1 MPNYQK
7 IDYLMYKIL
16 IIFILFTY
24 QALPS
29 EFANTQSFGVYFFA
43 GNSFHTVDFNEKFK
57 SDLKDDLAY
66 IDSTFN
72 NFNKGSGDILS
83 FNIDYNLRIFNDF
96 YLNIGANIDYD
107 YGEFNFFFN
116 DLININGVATEG
128 LIADKIEYKLLNL
141 SSFMGVK
148 YNIYKKL
155 NLRLLYNLSHSR
167 TIDFSSYEKII
178 KPENK
183 GVFKQTGKKIR
194 NEFIDTI
201 SLNQISSSLSFGIDY
216 LFPTS
221 VSSKLNLNPFVYVNY
236 DLDGLMPTQTWNR
249 INLFYGL
256 GIIYYFGEVPHLE
269 SITLNPDQIVIPTI
283 NFTYRINKNGKE
295 EQIDSLIIEKHIFN
309 TYSFYKN
316 DGKVNSTQKTNS
328 KNIGKFNS
336 LDLHY
341 KIDQVFNNDKLYFNL
356 QNQNEKK
363 IFELDINQNIFII
376 NSDEFTQFIKT
387 SELKEIHLEML
398 RNNKIYKSNSQKINL
413 IFSNITQNWYEYNFT
428 KDFTIQEILN
438 NLISFIADSKK
449 LNKLIIIEANDSAL
463 LNKLAG
469 EIDYFNILIKQN
481 NKSEQIKIY
490 WENPF

>member
-1 MPNYQK
+1 
-7 IDYLMYKIL
+7 MYKIL

-57 SDLKDDLAY
+57 SELKKDISY

-72 NFNKGSGDILS
+72 NFSKGSGDILS
-83 FNIDYNLRIFNDF
+83 FNIDYNLRLFNDF

-116 DLININGVATEG
+116 DLINIDGEATEG

-141 SSFMGVK
+141 SSFVGVK

-155 NLRLLYNLSHSR
+155 NLRLLYNFSHSR
-167 TIDFSSYEKII
+167 TINFSSYEKII

-194 NEFIDTI
+194 NEFEDTI
-201 SLNQISSSLSFGIDY
+201 SLNHISNSISFGLDY
-216 LFPTS
+216 LFPTTITS
-221 VSSKLNLNPFVYVNY
+221 TLNLNPFVYINY
-236 DLDGLMPTQTWNR
+236 DIDGLMSNQSWKK
-249 INLFYGL
+249 ISLFYGL
-256 GIIYYFGEVPHLE
+256 GIIYYFGDVPHQE
-269 SITLNPDQIVIPTI
+269 TFTLNPDQIVIPTI
-283 NFTYRINKNGKE
+283 NFTYRINKNGLEKN
-295 EQIDSLIIEKHIFN
+295 IDSLIIEKHIFN
-309 TYSFYKN
+309 SYSFYKN

-328 KNIGKFNS
+328 KYIGNFNS

-341 KIDQVFNNDKLYFNL
+341 KIDQVFDNDKLYFNL

-363 IFELDINQNIFII
+363 IFELDIYKNKFLI
-376 NSDEFTQFIKT
+376 NSNEFTQFIKS
-387 SELKEIHLEML
+387 SEQKEIHLEML
-398 RNNKIYKSNSQKINL
+398 RNNKIYKSNSQTINL
-413 IFSNITQNWYEYNFT
+413 IFSDFNQNWYEYNFT

-449 LNKLIIIEANDSAL
+449 LNKLIIIETNDSAI

-481 NKSEQIKIY
+481 SNLEQIKIY